1 MNFELRN
8 CTLNDLEFIVDLK
21 SLGMKWYIE
30 KLYGWDYEI
39 QKQITISELDKDLN
53 NMKIIVVDGKDVG
66 VTTFSEYDDY
76 FEVGLIV
83 IHPDYQNQGIASRII
98 KNYIEIANFK
108 KKRIILKTYKEN
120 PAQRLY
126 MRLGFNVYRTDSTH
140 LYFEINFNN

>member
-8 CTLNDLEFIVDLK
+8 CTLNDLEFIIDLK

-126 MRLGFNVYRTDSTH
+126 MRLGFSVYRTDNTH